1 MRVMKIGVILAS
13 LVVAVFLGIQL
24 VNFFKNNSE
33 LSSKLGSAKAE
44 ASQLSLDNAQLQAD
58 LKYFAE
64 PENLAKELKAKFDY
78 KKPGERLI
86 KIQ

>member
-1 MRVMKIGVILAS
+1 MKIGVMLAS
-13 LVVAVFLGIQL
+13 LIVAVFLGIQL